1 MTEYN
6 ENFEIVLYYNC
17 SIISKPIKPSFED
30 VKSSNPKLNTNQIL
44 DIYSKLLN
52 KYKEEISQLKQ
63 MDDIIVSSYI
73 FIEEDKNFMSN
84 VKKFEE
90 NEFFI
95 EWQDDT
101 KKIIKEVL
109 LNLK

>member
-6 ENFEIVLYYNC
+6 ENFEIVLYYNR
-17 SIISKPIKPSFED
+17 SIISKPIKPSFEN
-30 VKSSNPKLNTNQIL
+30 VKSSNPKLNTNELL

-52 KYKEEISQLKQ
+52 KYKEELSRLKQ
-63 MDDIIVSSYI
+63 MEDIIVSSYV
-73 FIEEDKNFMSN
+73 FIEEDKNFISN

-95 EWQDDT
+95 EWEDDT
-101 KKIIKEVL
+101 KKIIKEVI